1 MVMDI
6 KSLVPGHTK
15 TSLGK
20 SDKAKKKSDSSDAN
34 SASVESDDS
43 VQLTGKAS
51 QIGQL
56 IAQMKASPAVDPD
69 RVSPVKDK
77 LDNDDYEIDYQ
88 NVANKMLDFESSY
101 QGY

>member
-20 SDKAKKKSDSSDAN
+20 SEKAKKKPGSG
-34 SASVESDDS
+34 SAESTEADDS
-43 VQLTGKAS
+43 VSLTGQAS
-51 QIGQL
+51 QISQL
-56 IAQMKASPAVDPD
+56 IKQMKSAPVVDPD

-77 LDNDDYEIDYQ
+77 LDKGDYEIEYER
-88 NVANKMLDFESSY
+88 VANKMLDFEATY

>member
-15 TSLGK
+15 TNFTKTEKSKKKTTDSSASSAK
-20 SDKAKKKSDSSDAN
+20 SDA
-34 SASVESDDS
+34 DDS
-43 VQLTGKAS
+43 VNITGQAAKISQLV
-51 QIGQL
+51 Q
-56 IAQMKASPAVDPD
+56 QMKASPVVDPD

-77 LDNDDYEIDYQ
+77 LDKDAYDIEYER
-88 NVANKMLDFESSY
+88 VANKMLDFESSF